1 MRGNQ
6 FCPSTDG
13 AVVAQLDFKGSRP
26 GTTVEDKKDGVADRE
41 REREREFQNGVV
53 NAARSHTQN

>member
-1 MRGNQ
+1 M
-6 FCPSTDG
+6 
-13 AVVAQLDFKGSRP
+13 VVQLDFKGSRP

-53 NAARSHTQN
+53 NAAHSRTQN